1 MPRTRALELS
11 DLGLAQGHS
20 YEAYGALNADK
31 PVAIQAGRLVIAH
44 QPPHSVRLI
53 KIIDTSVPAA
63 APSVTADV
71 PKPAQAGEVIHL
83 RAADGVPT
91 FSYHWDFGGGTTAS
105 GEAVSHTFTR
115 AADYNVKL
123 TVDGVDG
130 IPAEKSFTIA
140 VQGTL
145 KTAFHL
151 LENRRYVEWGSKYFK
166 GNRRGAESSRRVG
179 RVLSA
184 CILSHAFGDGAD

>member
-1 MPRTRALELS
+1 MPRTHALELS

-31 PVAIQAGRLVIAH
+31 PVAIQAGRLLIAH

-83 RAADGVPT
+83 
-91 FSYHWDFGGGTTAS
+91 
-105 GEAVSHTFTR
+105 R